1 LSSSCHTPASE
12 IPPDRASRPPL
23 ERCRPASYDGT
34 VTGASWYR
42 AAMPTIPL
50 QGSVRDGRRAGPFW
64 IEDGDGLVW
73 FGDAVIALVLGLY
86 VLAVV
91 LNGA

>member
-1 LSSSCHTPASE
+1 
-12 IPPDRASRPPL
+12 
-23 ERCRPASYDGT
+23 
-34 VTGASWYR
+34 
-42 AAMPTIPL
+42 MPTIPL

-73 FGDAVIALVLGLY
+73 FGGAVIALVLGLY